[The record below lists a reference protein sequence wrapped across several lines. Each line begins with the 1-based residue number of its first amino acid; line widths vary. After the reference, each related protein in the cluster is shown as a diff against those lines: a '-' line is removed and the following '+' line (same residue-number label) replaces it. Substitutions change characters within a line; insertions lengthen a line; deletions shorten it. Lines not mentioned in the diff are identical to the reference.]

1 MNVFDK
7 QISDKVIKIFK
18 VDIKENKNDVASPE
32 VFEVDFY

>member
-7 QISDKVIKIFK
+7 QISNTVNKIFK

-32 VFEVDFY
+32 TFEVDF